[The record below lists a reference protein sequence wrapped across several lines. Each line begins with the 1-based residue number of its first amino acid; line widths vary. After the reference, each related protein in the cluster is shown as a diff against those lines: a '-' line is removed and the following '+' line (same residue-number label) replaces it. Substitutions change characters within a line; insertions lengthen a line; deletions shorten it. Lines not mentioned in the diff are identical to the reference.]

1 MLHLINNCS
10 LKKTFLNDILMSVQ
24 ESPNIIA
31 ISETKL
37 SDNNPFN
44 VSIPGYS
51 FLRLWTL
58 KPLTEVWGSMCQK
71 MLILNVEMI

>member
-1 MLHLINNCS
+1 MLHFNIRS
-10 LKKTFLNDILMSVQ
+10 LKKNFTFLNDILMSVK
-24 ESPNIIA
+24 ESRNIIA

-37 SDNNPFN
+37 NIPFN
-44 VSIPGYS
+44 VSIAGYS

-58 KPLTEVWGSMCQK
+58 KPLPEVWGSMRQK